1 MFSIIYIRSLVGIIA
16 IGLMM
21 CYLQSDNVV
30 EAIAGIVAIVYIDR
44 DLSGDA
50 DE

>member
-1 MFSIIYIRSLVGIIA
+1 MFSIIYIRSLVGIIT
-16 IGLMM
+16 IGAMM
-21 CYLQSDNVV
+21 CYLDAESIT

-44 DLSGDA
+44 ALSGYV